1 MKVISVPARFRVAT
15 GLLLLCVPLAAVET
29 IIVSRAPWWKL
40 PHQSIEAYSLATAL
54 LIAPLAAWMAHGKK
68 WALNLTAVLAV
79 FWCILS
85 VWLSVQRRNTSLGFF
100 TILLMIFWSGLWF
113 WLRHEMGRSFFDP
126 ELSWFQ
132 GLPKAIPGLECHI
145 IKGGSNEGLRV
156 SRLDRNGAFLFST
169 SNPLGPVSA
178 GQKAELAF
186 SFRDRQ
192 VRCWGLPIRVLERNM
207 GAGFQFSG
215 MSSDSQK
222 ELGDFVET
230 LRGEGYVS

>member
-1 MKVISVPARFRVAT
+1 MRVISVPARFRVAT
-15 GLLLLCVPLAAVET
+15 AFLLLCIPLAAVET
-29 IIVSRAPWWKL
+29 IIASRAPWWKL
-40 PHQSIEAYSLATAL
+40 PHQSIEIWCLVACAV
-54 LIAPLAAWMAHGKK
+54 IAPLAAWMSRGKR
-68 WALNLTAVLAV
+68 WALHLTAIFAVL
-79 FWCILS
+79 WCILS
-85 VWLSVQRRNTSLGFF
+85 VLMAVQRRNISLGFF
-100 TILLMIFWSGLWF
+100 TLMLMMFWGGLWI

-132 GLPKAIPGLECHI
+132 GLPKSIPGLQCHLP
-145 IKGGSNEGLRV
+145 KGDQKTQLRV
-156 SRLDRNGAFLFST
+156 SRLDKSGAFLFST
-169 SNPLGPVSA
+169 TDPMGAVSP
-178 GQKAELAF
+178 GQRAELTF

-215 MSSDSQK
+215 MTSDNQK